1 MEDREE
7 RTEREERRKEEDRY
21 EKLIKREEDNLSK
34 MRDVQEEVNSLNKSL
49 LACINIASDSIV
61 NVALKKRYEN
71 MRQNNFNSYTK
82 ANRTVDNAIE
92 VSKRNIAR
100 LQDEKIEAE
109 ERIKQEAREKEE
121 REKKEQEEKEKE
133 QEKNY
138 SNE

>member
-7 RTEREERRKEEDRY
+7 RTEREERREEEERY
-21 EKLIKREEDNLSK
+21 EKLIRREEDNLSK

-71 MRQNNFNSYTK
+71 MRQNNFNSYVK

-100 LQDEKIEAE
+100 LQDEKLDAE
-109 ERIKQEAREKEE
+109 ERMKQEAREKEE